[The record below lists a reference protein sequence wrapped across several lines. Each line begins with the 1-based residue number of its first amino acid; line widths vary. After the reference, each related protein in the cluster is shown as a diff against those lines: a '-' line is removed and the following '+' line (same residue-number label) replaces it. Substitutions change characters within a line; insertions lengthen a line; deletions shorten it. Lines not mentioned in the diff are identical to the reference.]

1 MKQQEEEFWVSLDET
16 WANLGDVKRTA
27 NVGSSIGRASVS
39 KTDGCRFETYP
50 ICQNIKR
57 AEQKDKEVLC
67 ESSLESNSNATK
79 K

>member
-1 MKQQEEEFWVSLDET
+1 MKQRTDFWEALDET
-16 WANLGDVKRTA
+16 WAKLGDVKRNV

-39 KTDGCRFETYP
+39 KTDGCRFESYP